1 MGKESFQRLQDSL
14 RSMITSRPAESRLPS
29 EPKLA
34 KQMGVSRATLREAMR
49 SFETE
54 GLIRRKQ
61 GVGTFVIG
69 DFPIIEAGMEK
80 LESIEKIAG
89 RIGLNVSTESLEIQ
103 QMQVDDE
110 CVRVLGLKV
119 GESIT
124 RISRVILTDGRPV
137 AYLVDT
143 LPTSLIS
150 MSDFENGHSSSVLD
164 FLLQNGSLN
173 LAHSRT
179 EIKASIASGEVA
191 NKLQIQRGD
200 VLLNFTADLSDS
212 SGKVIDRS
220 YSYFLPGYFSF
231 HVNRRVG

>member
-1 MGKESFQRLQDSL
+1 MGKESFQRLQESL
-14 RSMITSRPAESRLPS
+14 RSMITSLPAESRLPS

-69 DFPIIEAGMEK
+69 DFPIIDAGMEI
-80 LESIEKIAG
+80 LESLEKIAG

-103 QMQVDDE
+103 QMQADDE
-110 CVRVLGLKV
+110 YTRVLGLKE

-150 MSDFENGHSSSVLD
+150 MSDFENGYSSSVLD
-164 FLLQNGSLN
+164 FLLHKGSLN

-179 EIKASIASGEVA
+179 EIKAVIASGEVA
-191 NKLQIQRGD
+191 YKLQIQRGD
-200 VLLNFTADLSDS
+200 VLLNFAADLSDS

-220 YSYFLPGYFSF
+220 YSYFVPGYFSF

>member
-1 MGKESFQRLQDSL
+1 MGKESFQRLQEKL
-14 RSMITSRPAESRLPS
+14 RSMIISLPAESRLPS
-29 EPKLA
+29 EPRLA

-69 DFPIIEAGMEK
+69 DFPIIDAGMEI
-80 LESIEKIAG
+80 LESIEKIAS
-89 RIGLNVSTESLEIQ
+89 RLGLIVSTESLEIQ
-103 QMQVDDE
+103 QIEPDVELSRILDLQ
-110 CVRVLGLKV
+110 K
-119 GESIT
+119 GETLT

-143 LPTSLIS
+143 LPASLIS
-150 MSDFENGHSSSVLD
+150 PSDLENGYSSSVLD
-164 FLLQNGSLN
+164 FLLQKGSLN
-173 LAHSRT
+173 LANSRT
-179 EIKASIASGEVA
+179 EIKAAIAAGEVA

-200 VLLNFTADLSDS
+200 VLLNFIADLSDS

-220 YSYFLPGYFSF
+220 YSYFLPGYFRF

>member
-1 MGKESFQRLQDSL
+1 MGKESFQRLQENL
-14 RSMITSRPAESRLPS
+14 RSMITSLPAESRLIS

-61 GVGTFVIG
+61 GSGTFVIG
-69 DFPIIEAGMEK
+69 EFPIIDAGMEM
-80 LESIEKIAG
+80 LESLEKIAG
-89 RIGLNVSTESLEIQ
+89 RMGLNVSTESLEIQ
-103 QMQVDDE
+103 HMLVDDE
-110 CVRVLGLKV
+110 YARVLELKE

-124 RISRVILTDGRPV
+124 RISRVFLTDGRPV
-137 AYLVDT
+137 AYLVDI

-150 MSDFENGHSSSVLD
+150 MSDFENGHSGSVLD
-164 FLLQNGSLN
+164 FLLQKGSLN

-179 EIKASIASGEVA
+179 EINASIASGEVA

-200 VLLNFTADLSDS
+200 VLLYFVADLSDS